1 MLIKKLIFDSSNMTI
16 HLIVPVNNQL
26 TTKMADASPHKN
38 VSKSI
43 GISVFYSKVILQI
56 QMK

>member
-26 TTKMADASPHKN
+26 TTKMADASSHI

-43 GISVFYSKVILQI
+43 GISVFYSKVNLQI